1 MNAPTL
7 PSLLSG
13 LAAGSSALT
22 GAPWWIMIPLLL
34 PAFPALASGIATL
47 ATAYS
52 DTRTAAMRRRHEDT
66 FLEDPERHRAGLDH
80 IARMHQPTTALPPPP
95 DPAAPAQ
102 QPAEPSVPPP

>member
-22 GAPWWIMIPLLL
+22 DAPWWVMIPLLL

-47 ATAYS
+47 ATTYS
-52 DTRTAAMRRRHEDT
+52 DNRVAAMRRRHEDR
-66 FLEDPERHRAGLDH
+66 FLEDPDRHRAGLDH
-80 IARMHQPTTALPPPP
+80 IARMRQTIALPPPP
-95 DPAAPAQ
+95 DPAAPPQ
-102 QPAEPSVPPP
+102 QPAEPPAPPP